1 MPESTVLPKLLVN
14 GVLLVDVREG
24 FTANGGQ
31 YNHTIP
37 LVGGVPYNV
46 SLSVQMLGQEGSS
59 VQLLWA
65 GPGLPG
71 VDTVPRLVPASR
83 LAPSVHNIEG
93 SPFKVN
99 ITV

>member
-1 MPESTVLPKLLVN
+1 M
-14 GVLLVDVREG
+14 
-24 FTANGGQ
+24 
-31 YNHTIP
+31 
-37 LVGGVPYNV
+37 

-71 VDTVPRLVPASR
+71 VDTVPRLVLASR

-93 SPFKVN
+93 SLSVS
-99 ITV
+99 I